1 MKAMLAGLV
10 GFMMMAATPAFAQ
23 CVSDAGGLPAEKLS
37 TSAAMDVL
45 NQIGGLNGLTGKWT
59 TEGGSF
65 DFGVTTGKVSVK
77 YTIGKNTKDTT
88 VTEVCKL
95 DNTSLK
101 VVATSVGKVYTV
113 FMKITGNPGKILLG
127 FAQDDLTEFVKK

>member
-1 MKAMLAGLV
+1 MKALLAGFV
-10 GFMMMAATPAFAQ
+10 GLMMMAATPAFAQ
-23 CVSDAGGLPAEKLS
+23 CVSDAGGLPADKLTKS
-37 TSAAMDVL
+37 VAMDVL
-45 NQIGGLNGLTGKWT
+45 NQIGGLNGLSGKWT

-65 DFGVTTGKVSVK
+65 DFAVVAGKISVK

-101 VVATSVGKVYTV
+101 VVATSAGKVYTV

-127 FAQDDLTEFVKK
+127 FAQDDLTEFLKK